1 LVKVAIYG
9 ASGYVGGEL
18 LRILL
23 SHGKAEIV
31 AATSKRFRGMP
42 IHKVHP
48 NLRKVCQ
55 LNFVEP
61 KVENVVNA
69 EVVFTALPHGQS
81 VHVVKALHDRG
92 LKVIDMGADFRLK
105 DPSSYEKWYGFKHP
119 YPDLLNNAVYGLP
132 ELHRD
137 EIRRTSLVAVPGCMA
152 SASILAL
159 VPPVK
164 NRMIDGSQVFID
176 AKIGSSGAGSSPTL
190 EGYHPE
196 RYGVVRPYKPAGH
209 RHIAEIVQEVS
220 RFAGKGLSIGFS
232 PHAVNMVRGILVTIH
247 ARPAG
252 KLPSLQDLWRCYRA
266 AYDREPFIRLVRD
279 PTMVHGLPD
288 PKYLMGSN
296 FADIGFE
303 IDSDFNR
310 VILFAAIDNLVKGA
324 AGNAVQCFNIMFNY
338 DEREGLTFPG
348 LHPA

>member
-1 LVKVAIYG
+1 MVKVAVYG

-23 SHGKAEIV
+23 SHSSVEIT
-31 AATSKRFRGMP
+31 AATSKRFSGMP
-42 IHKVHP
+42 VHKVHP

-55 LNFVEP
+55 MSFVEP

-81 VHVVKALHDRG
+81 THVVKTLLDRG
-92 LKVIDMGADFRLK
+92 LKVIDLGADFRLK
-105 DPSSYEKWYGFKHP
+105 DPSAYEKWYGFKHP
-119 YPDLLNNAVYGLP
+119 YPELLEKAVYGLP

-137 EIRRTSLVAVPGCMA
+137 EIRTASLIAVPGCMA

-164 NRMIDGSQVFID
+164 NGLVDRSQIFID

-196 RYGVVRPYKPAGH
+196 RYNVVRPYKPAGH
-209 RHIAEIVQEVS
+209 RHVAEIVQEVS
-220 RFAGKGLSIGFS
+220 NAAGGGIVIGFS
-232 PHAVNMVRGILVTIH
+232 PHSVNIVRGILVTVH
-247 ARPAG
+247 ARPSG
-252 KLPSLQDLWRCYRA
+252 RLPSFQDLWRCYRQ
-266 AYDREPFIRLVRD
+266 AYDKEPFIRLVRD

-288 PKYLMGSN
+288 PKYLIGSN

-303 IDSDFNR
+303 IDADSNR

-324 AGNAVQCFNIMFNY
+324 AGNAVQCFNIIFGF
-338 DEREGLTFPG
+338 DEKEGLTFPG

>member
-1 LVKVAIYG
+1 MVKVAIYG

-23 SHGKAEIV
+23 FHQGFEV
-31 AATSKRFRGMP
+31 TAATSKRFSGMP

-48 NLRKVCQ
+48 NLRKICQ

-61 KVENVVNA
+61 KIENVANA
-69 EVVFTALPHGQS
+69 DVVFTALPHGQS
-81 VHVVKALHDRG
+81 LHVVKALLDRG

-105 DPSSYEKWYGFKHP
+105 DPAAYEKWYGFKHP
-119 YPDLLNNAVYGLP
+119 YPELLNEAVYGLP

-137 EIRRTSLVAVPGCMA
+137 EIRNARLVAVPGCMA

-159 VPPVK
+159 APPLR
-164 NRMIDGSQVFID
+164 NGLISRDQVFID
-176 AKIGSSGAGSSPTL
+176 AKIGSSGGGSSPTL

-209 RHIAEIVQEVS
+209 RHTAEIVQE
-220 RFAGKGLSIGFS
+220 LSLLSGGDVNIGFS

-252 KLPSLQDLWRCYRA
+252 RLPSLQDLWRCYRQF
-266 AYDREPFIRLVRD
+266 YEKEPFIRLVRD

-303 IDSDFNR
+303 IDPDFNR

-324 AGNAVQCFNIMFNY
+324 AGNGVQSLNIMFNY